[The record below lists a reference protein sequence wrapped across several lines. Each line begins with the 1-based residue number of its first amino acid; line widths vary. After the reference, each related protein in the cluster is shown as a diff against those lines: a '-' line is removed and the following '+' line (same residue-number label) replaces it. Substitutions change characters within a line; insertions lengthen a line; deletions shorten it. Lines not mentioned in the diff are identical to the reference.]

1 MLKKVIKN
9 LKVLALLIVGM
20 ATLSS
25 CIPQVAAFNN
35 PLADSAFAVGQY
47 TGNWEMTSPRTE
59 QSTGTLSINQARNG
73 SLFGVLTDNVTN
85 RTPIQLICNPVQ
97 NSQLSCFLTSTN
109 TPTSL
114 TLSGNVGQR
123 GFSGLW
129 QAIDP
134 EGEKNGIFNFQR
146 VIQ

>member
-1 MLKKVIKN
+1 MLRKI
-9 LKVLALLIVGM
+9 KVLALLILGI
-20 ATLSS
+20 ATLGG
-25 CIPQVAAFNN
+25 CIPQIAAINDPFST
-35 PLADSAFAVGQY
+35 SAFAVGQY
-47 TGNWEMTSPRTE
+47 TGNWEMTSPRSE

-73 SLFGVLTDNVTN
+73 SLFGILTDNVNN
-85 RTPIQLICNPVQ
+85 RTPIQVICNPVQ

-109 TPTSL
+109 TSTSL

-146 VIQ
+146 VIR